1 MGCFLSFIG
10 ISRNV
15 NIPHLNQGLI
25 YTLILEYYAN
35 NHAVRKDFQAAILPA
50 FQLSKGTAENEWKVK
65 KFYIDNSNLR
75 IFSIS
80 KKLII
85 IPSFIKK
92 YVYQFSSYYH

>member
-1 MGCFLSFIG
+1 M
-10 ISRNV
+10 
-15 NIPHLNQGLI
+15 QGLI

-35 NHAVRKDFQAAILPA
+35 NHAVRKDLQAAILPA
-50 FQLSKGTAENEWKVK
+50 FQLSKGTAEIKEKIQKNLVGGS
-65 KFYIDNSNLR
+65 NSR

-80 KKLII
+80 KKSII